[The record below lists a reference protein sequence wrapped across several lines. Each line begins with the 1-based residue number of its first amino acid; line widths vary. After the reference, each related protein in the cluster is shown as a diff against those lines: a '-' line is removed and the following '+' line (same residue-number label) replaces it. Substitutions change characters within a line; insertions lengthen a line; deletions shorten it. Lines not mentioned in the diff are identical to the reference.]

1 MSEDH
6 RTIEEIE
13 AELERERLALQANL
27 AALQEKMSLKGM
39 TQEAMGLVS
48 PATASTA
55 RSLASSFDSTVRAHP
70 VAALLAG
77 GGLVWLAFGRGGR
90 KQRPA
95 AAPRSNLGSN
105 VATTVSAAA
114 TIASAVAAMDPDDV
128 RAIADEIDKIY
139 RAGAAKL
146 RSLDAEIRRKA
157 AAVGEGLRDSSEK
170 AGDFATEKARIV
182 ADVAAEVKAR
192 LGEGLEGLTEEAAAA
207 VMAARERA
215 YMARRQASETASAAY
230 AEIASVVDKHPL
242 AAGAGALAL
251 GALLAVALGT
261 GSKAEADGETD

>member
-39 TQEAMGLVS
+39 TREAMGLFS

-70 VAALLAG
+70 FAALLAG
-77 GGLVWLAFGRGGR
+77 GGLVWLALGRGGR
-90 KQRPA
+90 KQRPVA
-95 AAPRSNLGSN
+95 QRSNLGST

-128 RAIADEIDKIY
+128 RAIADEIDRIY

-146 RSLDAEIRRKA
+146 RALDAEIRSKA

-170 AGDFATEKARIV
+170 AGDFAAEKARIV

-192 LGEGLEGLTEEAAAA
+192 LGDGLEGLTEEAAAA

-230 AEIASVVDKHPL
+230 AEIASVVNKHPL
-242 AAGAGALAL
+242 AAGAGAVAL
-251 GALLAVALGT
+251 GALLAVALGSRS
-261 GSKAEADGETD
+261 GAEADGEAD